1 MVMAATALGIDLMLP
16 AFGSMRID
24 FGLPPDSTA
33 VTGTV
38 TTYFLGLALAQVVYG
53 PLSDRFGRK
62 PVLYFGLVLYA
73 VSALV
78 SALAPSLGVLLI
90 ARFSWGLGA
99 AGPRVMALSIV
110 RDVFAGDRMARAM
123 SFIMAIFILVPVVA
137 PSLGALITVV
147 ADWRWVFGF
156 CVIFGISLALW
167 SRRLPE
173 TLRPEHTREFRFRP
187 ILAAARIVVSN
198 RATFGYTLALT
209 ALFGVFMSYLASS
222 EIIFTETFDRGAQF
236 PFIFGGLALAMGGA
250 VLANTAVVMRFG
262 PRRVVHGVLLIYLVA
277 AAAMTVLVAISGGKP
292 PFWPFIIGLGV
303 LLSSHGLLIPNANT
317 VAMDPMGEVAG
328 TASAVIGTVT
338 TAGGALLGA
347 ALDSRFD
354 GTVTPITLGFLGL
367 GLVAT
372 LIVLW
377 VERGKL
383 FRPLPSPAS
392 IASPGSHVT

>member
-137 PSLGALITVV
+137 PSLGALITLV

-173 TLRPEHTREFRFRP
+173 TLRPEHTREFRVRP
-187 ILAAARIVVSN
+187 ILASAKIVVSN

-250 VLANTAVVMRFG
+250 VLANTAIVMRFG
-262 PRRVVHGVLLIYLVA
+262 PRRVVHGVLLIYLVT
-277 AAAMTVLVAISGGKP
+277 AAAMTVLVTINGGKP

-347 ALDSRFD
+347 VLDSRFD
-354 GTVTPITLGFLGL
+354 GTVTPITVGFLGL
-367 GLVAT
+367 GLVAM

-383 FRPLPSPAS
+383 FQPLPSPAS
-392 IASPGSHVT
+392 MASPGSHVT